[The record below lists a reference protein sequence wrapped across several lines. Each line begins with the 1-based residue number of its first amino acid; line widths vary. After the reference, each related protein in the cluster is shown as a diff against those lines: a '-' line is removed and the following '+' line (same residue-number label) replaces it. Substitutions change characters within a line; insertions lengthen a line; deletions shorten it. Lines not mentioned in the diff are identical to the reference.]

1 MKHQAIVV
9 MLSLLAVMPALARTD
24 AVAEPAVEV
33 RVISDNGVEYP
44 RYRTHPACERGS
56 GSYFYMEAV
65 RGEKYSIRVTNR
77 TNRRVGVVI
86 AVDGRNIISGQKSY
100 LKNSER
106 MYIIEPYATDVFEG
120 WRTGM
125 DRTNR
130 FYFTGQSDS
139 YAEKVF
145 ADASAMGTIAVAA
158 YREKVRA
165 GNARHARPMTGIRP
179 GQRAQAGEARRNEC
193 AKDEEAGTGFGETTY
208 SPSYE
213 VAFEPERSAAAGTV
227 VLKYEWRSELCRKG
241 IVECDRPNRLW
252 PVIRRVRAGPGR
264 LQGVSA
270 RRAAFTTGRGGAA
283 PSFPAAGSCTS

>member
-9 MLSLLAVMPALARTD
+9 MLSMLAVMPALARTD
-24 AVAEPAVEV
+24 AVTQPAVEV
-33 RVISDNGVEYP
+33 RVISDNGAEYT
-44 RYRTHPACERGS
+44 RYRAHPACSHRN

-65 RGEKYSIRVTNR
+65 RGEEYSIRVTNR

-86 AVDGRNIISGQKSY
+86 AVDGRNIISGQKSW

-106 MYIIEPYATDVFEG
+106 MYIIEPYATNVFEG

-145 ADASAMGTIAVAA
+145 ADASAIGTIAVAA
-158 YREKVRA
+158 YREKARQVTPVTPSDDKYSSRSKGA
-165 GNARHARPMTGIRP
+165 GGRGSS
-179 GQRAQAGEARRNEC
+179 EKC

-213 VAFEPERSAAAGTV
+213 VAFDPETAAAGTV

-241 IVECDRPNRLW
+241 ITECDRPNRLW
-252 PVIRRVRAGPGR
+252 P
-264 LQGVSA
+264 L
-270 RRAAFTTGRGGAA
+270 TGGFA
-283 PSFPAAGSCTS
+283 PVPHDFME